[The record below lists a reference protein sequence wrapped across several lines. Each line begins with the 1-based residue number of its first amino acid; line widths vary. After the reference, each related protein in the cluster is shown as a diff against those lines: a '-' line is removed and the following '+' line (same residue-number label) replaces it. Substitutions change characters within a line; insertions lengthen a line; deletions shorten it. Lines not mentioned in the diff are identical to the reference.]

1 MLDHLRGHH
10 LSHVGTSGR
19 IADHAGTAANE
30 GDRLVA
36 CHLQT
41 FHQAQCHEMT
51 NMQAICGRVE
61 SNVEGCF
68 SFVYHLFDFFFV
80 CNLGN
85 EAAGYQLFITVHCNS
100 PYK

>member
-19 IADHAGTAANE
+19 IADHTGTATDE

-41 FHQAQCHEMT
+41 FHQAKCHEVT
-51 NMQAICGRVE
+51 NVQAVCSRVKADIK
-61 SNVEGCF
+61 GCF
-68 SFVYHLFDFFFV
+68 AFIYHFFDFFFI
-80 CNLGN
+80 CNLGDKT
-85 EAAGYQLFITVHCNS
+85 AGYQLFITVHCNS